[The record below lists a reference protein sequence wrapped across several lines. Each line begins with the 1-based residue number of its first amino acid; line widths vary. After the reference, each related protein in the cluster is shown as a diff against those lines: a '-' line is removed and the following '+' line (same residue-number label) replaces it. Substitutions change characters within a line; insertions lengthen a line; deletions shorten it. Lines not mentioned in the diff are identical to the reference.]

1 MAEVRGNQHPL
12 IKFTWECVAIL
23 LGYEKQDNET
33 LRKMLADASLLNK
46 MQTMDYDH
54 VPLPIQKKIKAKIA
68 SNENFKPEIV
78 ANIQAAAKSI
88 VSWVRAVADF
98 TDIANQVEAKSKNVA
113 EMTAQLHDANEA
125 LRVKQEQLAVVQ
137 KKVDD
142 LETQLRENI
151 QEKERLDNEIQLTQ
165 ERLVR
170 AGELTQGL
178 ADEQVRWKEKVE
190 ELTEDLK
197 KLIGDVFI
205 AAASVVYT
213 GPFTGAFRYKNY

>member
-1 MAEVRGNQHPL
+1 MAEVRGNQHAL

-23 LGYEKQDNET
+23 LGYERQDNET
-33 LRKMLADASLLNK
+33 LRRMLADASLLNK
-46 MQTMDYDH
+46 MQNMDYDH
-54 VPLPIQKKIKAKIA
+54 VPLPIQKKIKAKIQ

-88 VSWVRAVADF
+88 VSWVRAVSDF

-113 EMTAQLHDANEA
+113 EMSAQLHDANEA

-142 LETQLRENI
+142 LETQLRDNI
-151 QEKERLDNEIQLTQ
+151 KEKERLDNEIQLTQ

-213 GPFTGAFRYKNY
+213 GPFTGAFRYKN

>member
-1 MAEVRGNQHPL
+1 M

-23 LGYEKQDNET
+23 LGYEKQDNDT
-33 LRKMLADASLLNK
+33 LKRMLADASLLNK
-46 MQTMDYDH
+46 MQNMDYDH
-54 VPLPIQKKIKAKIA
+54 VPLNIQKKVKQKIQ
-68 SNENFKPEIV
+68 SNENFKPEVV

-88 VSWVRAVADF
+88 VSWVRAVSDF
-98 TDIANQVEAKSKNVA
+98 TEIANQVEVKSKNVN
-113 EMTAQLHDANEA
+113 EMSAQLHDANEA

-142 LETQLRENI
+142 LETQLRDNI
-151 QEKERLDNEIQLTQ
+151 KEKERLDNEIQLTQ
-165 ERLVR
+165 ERLIR

-178 ADEQVRWKEKVE
+178 ADEQIRWKEKVE

-205 AAASVVYT
+205 SAASVVYT
-213 GPFTGAFRYKNY
+213 GPFTGAFRYNNSFYLVKF